1 MARLALTNLAHAD
14 FLAVMRQY
22 QIVPG
27 AFCACVLLLAGCS
40 LSPLASR
47 TAAFSS
53 ATNLVVN
60 SSENAYRAAVR
71 LNDEAQ
77 ASMLVARYDSAQPM
91 DPHALKHLIDP
102 KGLEARTAV
111 LNGLR
116 TYARSIADLASGVS
130 SSKLDAAT
138 TSVGAN
144 LQKMGDAISAS
155 TPIGID
161 ITPAEAN
168 ATSTALKALGE
179 FLISQKVKSSVPKII
194 HDMDPNVETICNL
207 LQSDITVLRD
217 QTGRDYEQILAQ
229 QDSFIRHAGTSLSP
243 AERRTEIERLP
254 QILLKKEATDDMLAG
269 LADSVKQLALTH
281 HALAV
286 AATTKD
292 APSLDARI
300 ADLRGAGER
309 LADYYLA
316 LPKK

>member
-1 MARLALTNLAHAD
+1 MRHHKTLAG
-14 FLAVMRQY
+14 
-22 QIVPG
+22 G
-27 AFCACVLLLAGCS
+27 ALCACVLFLAGCS

-60 SSENAYRAAVR
+60 NSENAYRAAVR

-102 KGLEARTAV
+102 QGLEARTAV

-116 TYARSIADLASGVS
+116 TYARTIADLASGVAS
-130 SSKLDAAT
+130 PQLDAAA

-144 LQKMGDAISAS
+144 LRKMGDAISAS

-161 ITPAEAN
+161 ITPQEAN
-168 ATSTALKALGE
+168 AASTALKALGE

-194 HDMDPNVETICNL
+194 HDMDPSVETSCNL
-207 LQSDITVLRD
+207 LVSDIAFLRD
-217 QTGRDYEQILAQ
+217 QAGRDYEQMLAQ
-229 QDSFIRHAGTSLSP
+229 QDSFIRHAGTSLS
-243 AERRTEIERLP
+243 ATERRAEIQRLP
-254 QILLKKEATDDMLAG
+254 QILGKKEATDDLLKD
-269 LADSVKQLALTH
+269 LADAVKQLALTH
-281 HALAV
+281 HALA
-286 AATTKD
+286 AAANSKD

-309 LADYYLA
+309 LANFYSA
-316 LPKK
+316 LPTD